1 MDKTDEMT
9 KYLRVVSVY
18 PTAVGEMMH
27 ARTVDNPVY
36 ARELMILT
44 EKYRRRKWRT
54 KTCQSRPPPEPR
66 QTDQTERTAKL
77 IKLLFS
83 DPI

>member
-54 KTCQSRPPPEPR
+54 KKPAKAAPPPEPG
-66 QTDQTERTAKL
+66 QTDQTGRTAKL
-77 IKLLFS
+77 LN
-83 DPI
+83 